1 MSTHLAEDH
10 EHKVKVSILGREKNG
25 LRRGIKEAIQ
35 IRKLKP
41 SLNKNEQD
49 RYYLPH
55 IFDNL
60 IEKTKKLE
68 QTAHRENQTARPLQD
83 QDVEKF

>member
-1 MSTHLAEDH
+1 M
-10 EHKVKVSILGREKNG
+10 
-25 LRRGIKEAIQ
+25 
-35 IRKLKP
+35 
-41 SLNKNEQD
+41 NKNEQD

-60 IEKTKKLE
+60 IEKKNKKLE
-68 QTAHRENQTARPLQD
+68 QTARRETQTVRPLQD